1 MDKTASSNKAI
12 HAPSKIEEAF
22 THGTDK
28 GDAKYIDTSEEVITI
43 SKPLAKPNMS
53 FAELH
58 NSSVASLLPSFL
70 ARMAAANNELKT
82 EEAIGTIATRRM
94 ELDES
99 ADEAEV
105 GQYIEMN
112 LGLGVLQEKDDMTS
126 SSDDETS
133 SDNSVE
139 DIMQKLLGGKRRH
152 GIGEDEDGKS
162 AAKKPKIDEL

>member
-1 MDKTASSNKAI
+1 MDETASSNKAI
-12 HAPSKIEEAF
+12 HAPSKIEDAF
-22 THGTDK
+22 THDTDK
-28 GDAKYIDTSEEVITI
+28 DDAKYIHTSEEVIDI

-53 FAELH
+53 FAQLH

-82 EEAIGTIATRRM
+82 EEAMGTIATRRM

-112 LGLGVLQEKDDMTS
+112 LGLGVLQEEDDMT

-152 GIGEDEDGKS
+152 GIGEDEDGRS
-162 AAKKPKIDEL
+162 ASKKPKIDEL